1 MLRRYVLRSEG
12 FLRDLRAL
20 STEQV
25 YNKYLVGGDIWYFKN
40 QYGKGWYDVYDKFR
54 LFISAKLGVHY
65 NDVALAG
72 SAKLGFSISPK
83 KNFKDFDE
91 NSDIDII
98 IISQKIFYLF
108 WEAYIKDS
116 YAEIKMPNF
125 QAVYFSIFRRY
136 IIFDG
141 FTLSNK
147 IYADWVKKTQ
157 GFEKDIQLKF
167 GIENEVHYRIFESWD
182 SAKDYYMSSIDRSKC
197 EMEE

>member
-1 MLRRYVLRSEG
+1 LRSEG

>member
-1 MLRRYVLRSEG
+1 MLRRYDLRSEG

-141 FTLSNK
+141 FTLSNDT
-147 IYADWVKKTQ
+147 YAEWVKKTQ
-157 GFEKDIQLKF
+157 GFEKDIQLNF
-167 GIENEVHYRIFESWD
+167 GIEHEVHYRIFES
-182 SAKDYYMSSIDRSKC
+182 
-197 EMEE
+197 

>member
-1 MLRRYVLRSEG
+1 LRSEG

-167 GIENEVHYRIFESWD
+167 GIENEVHYRISESWD